1 MAMNRVAES
10 YSTQNKRNEKLRW
23 RARRDETYN
32 KTQCVE
38 FHFEIACVLNL
49 TLNAMGYFLNSSNRT
64 VSSAFYERFLNCS
77 IQHTVFPHIRPAGI
91 IISHSLQMRVLLEN
105 NAFSLQKIVRNAGVI
120 RVAGIIRWRVLYE
133 EIRYSL
139 WFWS

>member
-38 FHFEIACVLNL
+38 FLFEIACVSGCANKDL
-49 TLNAMGYFLNSSNRT
+49 
-64 VSSAFYERFLNCS
+64 
-77 IQHTVFPHIRPAGI
+77 
-91 IISHSLQMRVLLEN
+91 
-105 NAFSLQKIVRNAGVI
+105 
-120 RVAGIIRWRVLYE
+120 
-133 EIRYSL
+133 
-139 WFWS
+139 